1 MVRRGVVCP
10 RMKKEREWM
19 GVVGFGELVEIK
31 GIVDL
36 VLLGIIEMEL
46 GRVLS
51 Q

>member
-1 MVRRGVVCP
+1 
-10 RMKKEREWM
+10 M

>member
-1 MVRRGVVCP
+1 
-10 RMKKEREWM
+10 MKKEREWM